1 MSLINILQP
10 HPEDRLHLRLH
21 RARSVILTA
30 QEFVPPVSSSGAPAS
45 CVCPFPRTNTWEAIS
60 LLPPV
65 PNAESLLSKSSAAWR
80 QAFLAVSRADP
91 ASAICVPASAPTFW
105 KSPLSFF
112 TFLFRFSVPLPTR
125 ISDRCHVVLRT
136 NSLPRLTEI
145 RAAQRTFEGAYIR
158 TAIGQFS
165 FALVVLKIFTAEFY
179 SIGAL
184 FATYGVGI
192 MLVSLYRRYEGNRQ
206 FFSEMEDD
214 GMGRKKFRT
223 SGNAVVVLTA
233 LSFGAYVSLLVLTMR
248 LGE

>member
-1 MSLINILQP
+1 MSLINVLQP

-30 QEFVPPVSSSGAPAS
+30 QELV
-45 CVCPFPRTNTWEAIS
+45 
-60 LLPPV
+60 
-65 PNAESLLSKSSAAWR
+65 
-80 QAFLAVSRADP
+80 
-91 ASAICVPASAPTFW
+91 
-105 KSPLSFF
+105 
-112 TFLFRFSVPLPTR
+112 
-125 ISDRCHVVLRT
+125 
-136 NSLPRLTEI
+136 EI
-145 RAAQRTFEGAYIR
+145 RAAQRTFEGAYVR

-206 FFSEMEDD
+206 FFSEVGED
-214 GMGRKKFRT
+214 GMGKKKFRT

-248 LGE
+248 LGD